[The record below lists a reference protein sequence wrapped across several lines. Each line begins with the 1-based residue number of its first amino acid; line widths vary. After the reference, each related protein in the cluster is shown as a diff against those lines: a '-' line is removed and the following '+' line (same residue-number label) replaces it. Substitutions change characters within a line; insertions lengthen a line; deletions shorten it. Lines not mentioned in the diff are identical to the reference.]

1 MRHWRWFKRTNGRRG
16 EYLTALMQRFV
27 AAVLIGTMAGAP
39 LVAQQPQESPAGT
52 FTLKVQSDIV
62 LTNVVVRDKK
72 TGEVVKGLK
81 ASDFTI
87 LENGKPQTIASFD
100 YQNVDEAAILHE
112 KSTVTGKATIADLLN
127 NDFAA
132 NPAELKDHRLIVM
145 FFDLSSMQP
154 EDIDRA
160 VESAQDYV
168 NKKMQPADLVALVSM
183 ATALSMDQDFTS
195 DKAALLKGLGKY
207 NGTEGTGF
215 ANGNEG
221 GSSSGTADDASS
233 FTADDSEYNALNT
246 DRELY
251 AIRTVAKSLERVD
264 QNGRACCTSAA
275 DSRDKA
281 LKIRRACGQRR
292 MKR

>member
-1 MRHWRWFKRTNGRRG
+1 MRR
-16 EYLTALMQRFV
+16 LV
-27 AAVLIGTMAGAP
+27 AATLVSLMIGPSGF
-39 LVAQQPQESPAGT
+39 AQQDQPAGT

-183 ATALSMDQDFTS
+183 STGLTMDQDFTA
-195 DKAALLKGLGKY
+195 DKDALLRGLGKY

-221 GSSSGTADDASS
+221 GNSGGTADDAR
-233 FTADDSEYNALNT
+233 SE
-246 DRELY
+246 E
-251 AIRTVAKSLERVD
+251 
-264 QNGRACCTSAA
+264 
-275 DSRDKA
+275 
-281 LKIRRACGQRR
+281 
-292 MKR
+292 

>member
-132 NPAELKDHRLIVM
+132 NPAELKDAS
-145 FFDLSSMQP
+145 FDCDVLRP
-154 EDIDRA
+154 E
-160 VESAQDYV
+160 QH
-168 NKKMQPADLVALVSM
+168 
-183 ATALSMDQDFTS
+183 
-195 DKAALLKGLGKY
+195 AA
-207 NGTEGTGF
+207 
-215 ANGNEG
+215 
-221 GSSSGTADDASS
+221 
-233 FTADDSEYNALNT
+233 
-246 DRELY
+246 
-251 AIRTVAKSLERVD
+251 
-264 QNGRACCTSAA
+264 
-275 DSRDKA
+275 
-281 LKIRRACGQRR
+281 
-292 MKR
+292 